1 MHAVVPHDAAGRSV
15 EDSVRN
21 PDLVVIDLLGGLCP
35 ERERVRACLAAALS
49 DADLPAGEYD
59 VARLAELPTRAALQE
74 WVAGETRLAPD
85 VVRPLVTAVHED
97 FRTRLM
103 ESVKLAG
110 KIRVQPGAETLMAE
124 LGAQGIQVAIDTEL
138 DGDVAAAFIHAV
150 GWSGPGKLDALVG
163 ADEVLVPRPGPG
175 QVEEARR
182 RCNLGN
188 GARVVKVAGSAAD
201 ARAGVLAGC
210 VAVLSLVPDLAAGHA
225 PLEDLGDLAER
236 LLGHPLP

>member
-1 MHAVVPHDAAGRSV
+1 MHAAAPHHAEASSIADSLRS
-15 EDSVRN
+15 

-49 DADLPAGEYD
+49 DADLPASGCD

-74 WVAGETRLAPD
+74 WVVGETHLAPE
-85 VVRPLVTAVHED
+85 VVRPLVAAVHED

-103 ESVKLAG
+103 ESLKRAG
-110 KIRVQPGAETLMAE
+110 PIRIQPGAGTLLAE
-124 LGAQGIQVAIDTEL
+124 LGAHGIPIAIDTEL
-138 DGDVAAAFIHAV
+138 DGDVAAALIRAA
-150 GWSGPGKLDALVG
+150 GWGGPGILDAVVG

-182 RCNLGN
+182 RCGLGVD
-188 GARVVKVAGSAAD
+188 ARVVKVAGSAAD

-210 VAVLSLVPDLAAGHA
+210 AAVLSLVPDLAAGHP